1 MLFSSPIFLFAFL
14 PIVLAVYYG
23 PLRSTRRGQNLFLF
37 LASLF
42 FYAWAVPIFVLVMLG
57 SIVFNYLLGLWVA
70 RCLQKGQKTTVP
82 VVTATVGDLSL
93 LFAFKYLSF
102 SLANLRGLG
111 ADVPMLD
118 IILPIGISFFTFQAL
133 SYVLDVARGDAPCQK
148 NPLHVGLYIAFFPQ
162 LIAGPI
168 VKYRTVAE
176 QIQNRRE
183 TWNTFSQGCYRFLIG
198 LGKKVLL
205 SNQLAIVAD
214 AAFVEGGP
222 SSVSMAWLGGVAY
235 ILQLYFD
242 FGGYSDMAI
251 GLGKMFGFQF
261 AENFRYPYTA
271 TSITDFWRRWHISL
285 TTWFRDYVYFPLGG
299 SRVDKEW
306 KVARNLF
313 VVWFLTGLWHG
324 ANWTFVVWGLL
335 NFALLMWE
343 KYGHLGQGLP
353 RFWGWFYTFTAF
365 ILTCVV
371 FRADSLTAAGQ
382 YLTVMFKL
390 GDMNLYSAQAG
401 YYLRQNWWV
410 FLLAAAACAPT
421 ATWLRCQLN
430 RLARRKDLPAL
441 MPVWDCLCAAAT
453 VCILLVCA
461 AYLVKGTY
469 NPFIYFNF

>member
-23 PLRSTRRGQNLFLF
+23 PLRSTRRGQNLFLL

-42 FYAWAVPIFVLVMLG
+42 FYGWAEPTFVLVMMG
-57 SIVFNYLLGLWVA
+57 SILFNYLLGLWVDLCQ
-70 RCLQKGQKTTVP
+70 RKGKKATLP
-82 VVTATVGDLSL
+82 VVVAVVGNLSL
-93 LFAFKYLSF
+93 LFVFKYLSF
-102 SLANLRGLG
+102 TLANLRSLG
-111 ADVPMLD
+111 ADVP
-118 IILPIGISFFTFQAL
+118 IWNIVLPIGISFFTFQAL
-133 SYVLDVARGDAPCQK
+133 SYVLDVARGDAKCQK

-176 QIQNRRE
+176 QIETRRE
-183 TWNTFSQGCYRFLIG
+183 TWDHFSRGCYRFLIG

-205 SNQLAIVAD
+205 SNQLAVVAD
-214 AAFVEGGP
+214 TAFGAGGP
-222 SSVSMAWLGGVAY
+222 SSVAMAWLGGLAY

-251 GLGKMFGFQF
+251 GLGQMFGFQF

-285 TTWFRDYVYFPLGG
+285 TTWFRDYVYYPLGG
-299 SRVDKEW
+299 SRVDKKW
-306 KVARNLF
+306 KVVRNLF

-324 ANWTFVVWGLL
+324 ANWTFIVWGLL

-353 RFWGWFYTFTAF
+353 RFWGWLYTFVAF

-371 FRADSLTAAGQ
+371 FRASDLASAGQ
-382 YLTVMFKL
+382 YLAVMFKL
-390 GDMNLYSAQAG
+390 GAVDFYSAQAG
-401 YYLRQNWWV
+401 YFLRQNWWV
-410 FLLAAAACAPT
+410 FLLAALASAPT
-421 ATWLRCQLN
+421 ATWLRGKLYH
-430 RLARRKDLPAL
+430 LSERKGLPAL
-441 MPVWDCLCAAAT
+441 MPVWNCLCAAGT
-453 VCILLVCA
+453 TCILLICA
-461 AYLVKGTY
+461 AYLVKGAY